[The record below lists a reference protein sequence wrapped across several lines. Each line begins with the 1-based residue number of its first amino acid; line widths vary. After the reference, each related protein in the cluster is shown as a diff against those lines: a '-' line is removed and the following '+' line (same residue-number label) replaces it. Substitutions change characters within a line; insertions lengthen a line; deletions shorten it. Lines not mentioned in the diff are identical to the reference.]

1 LRSSIDGVL
10 AVPVPDGFEHPV
22 ARPMSATA
30 TRIVTLERGSKEGCD
45 IVIGEGPRE
54 ADGSIG
60 RAHGCTV

>member
-30 TRIVTLERGSKEGCD
+30 ARAVALERGLEEGRD

-54 ADGSIG
+54 ANDSIG
-60 RAHGCTV
+60 RAHGCTA